1 MKIEKINDRQIRC
14 TLNAED
20 LAANDLNTDEFR
32 YGSEKARELFSSV
45 MERAR
50 DEVGFEPGE
59 APLMIEAIP
68 VDTRTLVLLIS
79 LVDDPEELDTRFSV
93 FGPAL
98 NEGIEEMT
106 DTDYEGDEDDFEDP
120 EEEPDL
126 SGFFNLLHG
135 IVDPDYSTLS
145 SRFSAK
151 LNAPSGAGRVTPRAM
166 SSRLSD
172 KKNHSEIRLF
182 SFTSMHV
189 VGRAAASAAPEHL
202 SFRSSLYKDQEKQ
215 LFYLSITVPSDR
227 KKDPAFTSLC
237 TRLAEYGEAIPGG
250 HVTEDYLIEHC
261 EPLIR
266 KNALMVLAGL

>member
-1 MKIEKINDRQIRC
+1 MKIEKLNDRQIRC
-14 TLNAED
+14 TLSAED
-20 LAANDLNTDEFR
+20 LAVNDLNTDEFR
-32 YGSEKARELFSSV
+32 YGSEKARELFTSV

-59 APLMIEAIP
+59 APLMIEAVP
-68 VDTRTLVLLIS
+68 VDARTLVLLIS

-98 NEGIEEMT
+98 EQGIEEMS
-106 DTDYEGDEDDFEDP
+106 DQDYEDDDYDYEDP

-126 SGFFNLLHG
+126 SGFFNLLRG

-151 LNAPSGAGRVTPRAM
+151 LNAPAGAGRVAPRAM
-166 SSRLSD
+166 SSRLPD
-172 KKNHSEIRLF
+172 RKKHPEIRLF

-189 VGRAAASAAPEHL
+189 LGRAAASAAPEHL

-215 LFYLSITVPSDR
+215 LFYLSVTVPSDK

-237 TRLAEYGEAIPGG
+237 TRLAEYGEAVPQGR
-250 HVTEDYLIEHC
+250 VTEDYLIEHC

-266 KNALMVLAGL
+266 KNALTVLAGL